1 MTWLIR
7 SGRRSAIGF
16 TLIELLVVI
25 GLMALL
31 ISILLPSL
39 NRARQT
45 ALKVKLASDARQEA
59 IEYERSLIEPSTQP
73 GATGRP
79 PRRPAARVEAFAADI
94 MLTPQLSV
102 GTAEPE
108 SIYEAKFSAKIRAMR
123 DGQAAAASSDGA
135 GESEIRLP
143 LPPQIISLGDL
154 VVSVNGQPSE
164 SVALDRNQLVWQ
176 GVLPPDGPVA
186 MDVDYTA
193 VGRGLYALQTPP
205 GRILDRFTINLTAN
219 GSDVNML
226 ELSMQPTSYQRQPG
240 HTTYT
245 WDYKRL
251 MFGRPIVLDVLG
263 IAPIDRLGQ
272 LSWLGPMAVVVYGLV
287 LGLVA
292 RAYDLQ
298 RIDRWMLLLIIGT
311 FTGAFPLMYFAQEF
325 MGLTAAM
332 VASASAV
339 LVIIAARTLSIMG
352 LRLGLLGAVMPAAA
366 IMTITLLAATK
377 PHLQG
382 LLLTG
387 MALGL
392 FLVAMMLAPRLG
404 LNSLPK
410 LPEIPPAPPAEPTP
424 TPA

>member
-1 MTWLIR
+1 M
-7 SGRRSAIGF
+7 
-16 TLIELLVVI
+16 
-25 GLMALL
+25 
-31 ISILLPSL
+31 
-39 NRARQT
+39 
-45 ALKVKLASDARQEA
+45 
-59 IEYERSLIEPSTQP
+59 
-73 GATGRP
+73 
-79 PRRPAARVEAFAADI
+79 
-94 MLTPQLSV
+94 
-102 GTAEPE
+102 
-108 SIYEAKFSAKIRAMR
+108 
-123 DGQAAAASSDGA
+123 
-135 GESEIRLP
+135 
-143 LPPQIISLGDL
+143 
-154 VVSVNGQPSE
+154 NGQPSE

-176 GVLPPDGPVA
+176 GKLPDGAPVE
-186 MDVDYTA
+186 MNVDYTA

-205 GRILDRFTINLTAN
+205 GKILDRFTINLAAN

-226 ELSMQPTSYQRQPG
+226 ELSMQPTSFSRQTG
-240 HTTYT
+240 RTTYT

-272 LSWLGPMAVVVYGLV
+272 LSWLGPLAVVVYGLV

-292 RAYDLQ
+292 SAYDVR
-298 RIDRWMLLLIIGT
+298 RIDKWMLLLIIGT

-366 IMTITLLAATK
+366 IMTITLLAATR

-382 LLLTG
+382 ILLTAL
-387 MALGL
+387 ALGL

-404 LNSLPK
+404 LNRLPK
-410 LPEIPPAPPAEPTP
+410 MPEIPPEPPAEP
-424 TPA
+424 AAA